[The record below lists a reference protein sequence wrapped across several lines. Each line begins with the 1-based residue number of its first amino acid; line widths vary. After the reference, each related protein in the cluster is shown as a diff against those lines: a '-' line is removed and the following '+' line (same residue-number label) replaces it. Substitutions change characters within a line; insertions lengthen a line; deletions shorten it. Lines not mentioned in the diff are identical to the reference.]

1 MKWKWCHADRI
12 PLETW
17 TIFQRNYRSS
27 TLRWQPCCP
36 FSRRR
41 LVSSYQVTRCADSSI
56 TYTSPSVVSLA
67 DKSRYFRV
75 LPASC
80 AGVRPVLKQQ
90 MRSLPQMAQL
100 EPQRAASSVV
110 AAALALA
117 LSAANPMMTHAS
129 IEQPAVVRC
138 SSGHRDVVLGLM
150 LSIPLV
156 FLTRAVAFAW
166 QVQRYGGSMIAVDA
180 IEASDADLREAQK
193 KFLEERAKLK
203 QTYEASTDSTYKGAD
218 ETGQKKNIYVTIVGG
233 LIVLA
238 FVVPMLQF
246 FYYTGGYVAYSCA

>member
-1 MKWKWCHADRI
+1 MAA
-12 PLETW
+12 LLSLFAASAG
-17 TIFQRNYRSS
+17 FQLS
-27 TLRWQPCCP
+27 
-36 FSRRR
+36 
-41 LVSSYQVTRCADSSI
+41 
-56 TYTSPSVVSLA
+56 
-67 DKSRYFRV
+67 
-75 LPASC
+75 
-80 AGVRPVLKQQ
+80 GVRPVLQQQ

-129 IEQPAVVRC
+129 IEQPAV
-138 SSGHRDVVLGLM
+138 
-150 LSIPLV
+150 
-156 FLTRAVAFAW
+156 
-166 QVQRYGGSMIAVDA
+166 VQRYGGSMIAVDA

-246 FYYTGGYVAYSCA
+246 FYYTGGD